1 MTNGADIRRQLMADL
16 NRDYLAYL
24 APMGT
29 REDNHHGSISEQSP
43 QSNSTPLTSNE
54 RDILVA
60 GGARFENVHGTH
72 TAEIAQGHRQQLQN
86 EIGAMI
92 REAMTLEEASQWL
105 SLPED
110 VIRGLVNKESPEFFA
125 FEAPDGTL
133 LLPGWQFTNQGA
145 LPHLSEILNRISP
158 ELSALTINRF
168 MTRKHPDLELP
179 AGIVSPLDWLATG
192 QDPNEVLVLASDL

>member
-29 REDNHHGSISEQSP
+29 REDNHHGSIYEQSP
-43 QSNSTPLTSNE
+43 QSNSTQLTSNE

-60 GGARFENVHGTH
+60 GGARFESVHGNH
-72 TAEIAQGHRQQLQN
+72 TAEIAQSRRKELQK
-86 EIGAMI
+86 EIGTMI

-105 SLPED
+105 SLSQE
-110 VIRGLVNKESPEFFA
+110 VIRSLATKESPEFFA

-145 LPHLSEILNRISP
+145 LPHLSEILNRLSP
-158 ELSALTINRF
+158 ELSVLTINRF

-179 AGIVSPLDWLATG
+179 SGIVSPRDWLATE
-192 QDPNEVLVLASDL
+192 QDLNEVLLLASDL